1 MSTADVWTHSETVAQ
16 TLRSSPKLDG
26 LRRVFG
32 PDDQTEQLNPGENA
46 LGGLVASLG
55 ILGSRPLLIGLYAP
69 ALPPLPDA
77 MPGTDYD
84 HMLRMPEFRLLME
97 DARVVAE
104 TLLSAIEHIRSR
116 LPGYPDLPVP
126 SLMPQAPAVEI
137 EGLVGSGMPWPAAL
151 RQSGGAPVG
160 LLGASLEG
168 VATDTLAEQVAALAA
183 AVEQTAEWAEFADAS
198 ASLGDAGRAELETA
212 CAEFERG
219 TAPEILDQEAGGY
232 LMSRAEYTRA
242 LLVEV
247 ADGLSDDAD
256 RYLRAF
262 HRIDRVI
269 SDVGLVISDRA
280 VHVRPM
286 VVPDDAE
293 VRWRREEEGL
303 VVNARFSGDP
313 FLKPGRLLVYAG
325 EPPVRGG
332 WLATATTMNLD
343 FSASGLKIGLDA
355 FVLPDSD
362 VFLMI
367 AEGAGGDVGA

>member
-1 MSTADVWTHSETVAQ
+1 MSLADVWAHSETVAQ
-16 TLRSSPKLDG
+16 TLRCSPQLDG
-26 LRRVFG
+26 LRRVFDHG
-32 PDDQTEQLNPGENA
+32 DRPEKLNPGENA

-55 ILGSRPLLIGLYAP
+55 MLGSRPLLIGLYAP

-77 MPGTDYD
+77 MPGTGYD
-84 HMLRMPEFRLLME
+84 HMLRMPEFRSLME
-97 DARVVAE
+97 DARVVAD
-104 TLLSAIEHIRSR
+104 TLLSAIEHIRAR

-126 SLMPQAPAVEI
+126 SLMPQAPAVEMD
-137 EGLVGSGMPWPAAL
+137 GLLGSGMPWPAAF
-151 RQSGGAPVG
+151 RQAGVASVA
-160 LLGASLEG
+160 LLGASLDG
-168 VATDTLAEQVAALAA
+168 VTTDTLAEQVAALAA
-183 AVEQTAEWAEFADAS
+183 AVEQTAQWADFVNAS
-198 ASLGDAGRAELETA
+198 ASLGHAGRAELETA
-212 CAEFERG
+212 CTEFERR

-232 LMSRAEYTRA
+232 LINRAEYTRA

-247 ADGLSDDAD
+247 TNRVSGEAD

-262 HRIDRVI
+262 HGIDRLI

-280 VHVRPM
+280 VHVHPV

-293 VRWRREEEGL
+293 VRWTREEEGL
-303 VVNARFSGDP
+303 VVNARFSSDP

-355 FVLPDSD
+355 FVLPNSD
-362 VFLMI
+362 LFLRI
-367 AEGAGGDVGA
+367 AEGAGGDIDA